1 MTLPLSIPSN
11 FNPEIPIPNSPFFS
25 PLTNSLQSVAGP
37 LIVGSGIS
45 IDYTTSTI
53 SASGGSGAGT
63 VTSVAT
69 GAGLTGGPITS
80 SGTISLTTTTVTPGT
95 YNYSTITVDAQGR
108 LTAASSGAAPLTNVI
123 GTPPISV
130 TGTTVKTISI
140 ASASTT
146 TPGAV
151 QLFNGTNSTSTA
163 LALTAAQGKSLQD
176 QISALLFASNLVLAG
191 TFDATAGV
199 MLTVTNDGT
208 TAGFTV
214 GLNLP
219 APSAATDNHFVI
231 VTTGGTYDPP
241 GATGPFT
248 LTSGDWLLS
257 STTEWSLLDVGA
269 TFAYAT
275 TTTAG
280 TVCLSTN
287 ALAQAGADTL
297 TALTPAAARSAFVP
311 NVCYANQGDLVGGS
325 ATPNTPLALP
335 IGTAGQILT
344 VDATAAT
351 GFAWKAP
358 AASGTVTN
366 VATGTGLTGG
376 PITSTGTV
384 SLANTAVTAGIY
396 ANPTLTVDAQGR
408 ITAAS
413 SGASSGIPCST
424 ITGKGALVTGT
435 AASTPTALS
444 VGTDGQ
450 VLLACAA
457 CTSGLTWGAPGG
469 VGTVTNVATGTGL
482 TGGPITGTGTIA
494 LANTAVTA
502 GAYTSAN
509 ITVDAQGRLTA
520 AANGVSGGVT
530 QIVAGTNVTLSPPGG
545 TGIVT
550 INASGTVTSVTGTAP
565 INVTAGTAPVVS
577 IDAASTTGSGAVQL
591 YDNTNSTSTALA
603 LTAAQGKNLQDQ
615 ITALVTTPDVDL
627 AGTLDAS
634 TGFVDSVTSVGST
647 AGYTVGSVLPAAGA
661 TTVNTYV
668 VVTDPGTVTP
678 PGGVATVATK
688 GDWFLVSETSPGV
701 YAWQF
706 LNVGFDGL
714 AATTTVAGIVCLSTN
729 ALAQAGTD
737 TTTAL
742 TPAAAASAYI
752 PKTCVTAK
760 GTLIT
765 GTAASTPTALPLGL
779 NTQYLQVNTT
789 CPTGLEWVT
798 GMGDTP
804 VGSVQHFAMNSAPVG
819 WLVAD
824 GSAVSRTL
832 YSDLFGKIGTTY
844 GVGDGSTTFNLPD
857 MRGMFARGWDAAGGT
872 PRGCDTGRV
881 FGSTQQDALESHVH
895 NLTLYCAAYGSGS
908 ARAGLSQPLGGA
920 TSCSGFVESTGGIE
934 TRPMNVAML
943 PCIKWQV
950 TTAPTSCGI
959 PCSCITAK
967 GTIITGDAPNNPV
980 SLPVGIDGQ
989 ALVACAACPTGLFW
1003 TTPAVP
1009 ATPTVAGI
1017 VFGCTT
1023 VSNTALGC
1031 SALSSLGA
1039 GTLNVALGT
1048 CAGCAITTGSQ
1059 NVAIGPNAAV
1069 ASATGSCQLVIG
1081 YSATCNWLIGD
1092 SGKNIR
1098 PGAGIRDCSASLGT
1112 AGQVLTSTGTVLQ
1125 WATAG
1130 TPAWTSAGTVQAVG
1144 ISTGTVATTT
1154 LANNISYRQLG
1165 PKTYEVVGIL
1175 RYTNIAG
1182 AAAGTSGATY
1192 NLTLP
1197 AGLQFDTTLPFQA
1210 TYTGTLITTNS
1221 APSYILPG
1229 STSTGSSYGGS
1240 GVIIETGGA
1249 VPYSA
1254 TTYRILEKAISYSG
1268 SFGFWSPSTTSF
1280 PLNVAQGRVWGFTFT
1295 TP

>member
-1 MTLPLSIPSN
+1 MGLPTP
-11 FNPEIPIPNSPFFS
+11 FNPYTPIPNSPFYSAQNWFI
-25 PLTNSLQSVAGP
+25 QGWQGP
-37 LIVGSGIS
+37 LILGAGLS
-45 IDYTTSTI
+45 INFADGTI
-53 SASGGSGAGT
+53 NSAGGSGSGT

-151 QLFNGTNSTSTA
+151 QLFDGTTSTSTA

-176 QISALLFASNLVLAG
+176 QISALATASNLVLAG

-208 TAGFTV
+208 SAGFLV
-214 GLNLP
+214 GSNLP
-219 APSAATDNHFVI
+219 TPSAATDNHFVI
-231 VTTGGTYDPP
+231 TTVGGTYDPP

-257 STTEWSLLDVGA
+257 STTEWSFLDVGA

-311 NVCYANQGDLVGGS
+311 NVCYANKGDLVGGS

-344 VDATAAT
+344 VDSTSAT
-351 GFAWKAP
+351 GFDWKAP
-358 AASGTVTN
+358 ATAGTVTTVN
-366 VATGTGLTGG
+366 TGTGLTGG
-376 PITSTGTV
+376 PITNTGTV
-384 SLANTAVTAGIY
+384 SLTNTAVT
-396 ANPTLTVDAQGR
+396 
-408 ITAAS
+408 
-413 SGASSGIPCST
+413 
-424 ITGKGALVTGT
+424 
-435 AASTPTALS
+435 
-444 VGTDGQ
+444 
-450 VLLACAA
+450 
-457 CTSGLTWGAPGG
+457 PGS
-469 VGTVTNVATGTGL
+469 
-482 TGGPITGTGTIA
+482 
-494 LANTAVTA
+494 
-502 GAYTSAN
+502 YTSAD

-591 YDNTNSTSTALA
+591 YNNTNSTSTALA

-615 ITALVTTPDVDL
+615 ITALVTTPNVDL

-647 AGYTVGSVLPAAGA
+647 AGYTVGSVLPAADA

-668 VVTDPGTVTP
+668 VVTEPGTVTP
-678 PGGVATVATK
+678 PGGAATVASK

-737 TTTAL
+737 STTAL

-752 PKTCVTAK
+752 PLTDLTAK
-760 GTLIT
+760 GDILSAT
-765 GTAASTPTALPLGL
+765 GANTPTAL
-779 NTQYLQVNTT
+779 
-789 CPTGLEWVT
+789 
-798 GMGDTP
+798 
-804 VGSVQHFAMNSAPVG
+804 
-819 WLVAD
+819 
-824 GSAVSRTL
+824 
-832 YSDLFGKIGTTY
+832 
-844 GVGDGSTTFNLPD
+844 GVGT
-857 MRGMFARGWDAAGGT
+857 
-872 PRGCDTGRV
+872 
-881 FGSTQQDALESHVH
+881 
-895 NLTLYCAAYGSGS
+895 
-908 ARAGLSQPLGGA
+908 
-920 TSCSGFVESTGGIE
+920 
-934 TRPMNVAML
+934 
-943 PCIKWQV
+943 
-950 TTAPTSCGI
+950 
-959 PCSCITAK
+959 
-967 GTIITGDAPNNPV
+967 
-980 SLPVGIDGQ
+980 DGQ
-989 ALVACAACPTGLFW
+989 ILVACAAATTGLCW
-1003 TTPAVP
+1003 LTSPPVTA

-1017 VFGCTT
+1017 VLGCTT

-1098 PGAGIRDCSASLGT
+1098 PGAGIRDCAGNLGT
-1112 AGQVLTSTGTVLQ
+1112 SGQVLTSTGTVLQ

-1130 TPAWTSAGTVQAVG
+1130 GTPAWTSSGTVQAVG

-1175 RYTNIAG
+1175 RFTNTAG
-1182 AAAGTSGATY
+1182 SAAGTPADTY

-1210 TYTGTLITTNS
+1210 IYTGNLIATNS

-1229 STSTGSSYGGS
+1229 STVTGSSYGGS
-1240 GVIIETGGA
+1240 GVLVETGGI

-1254 TTYRILEKAISYSG
+1254 TTYRLLEKAGTYTG
-1268 SFGFWSPSTTSF
+1268 TFGFWGTSTSSF
-1280 PLNVAQGRVWGFTFT
+1280 PLNRAQGRVWGFTFN